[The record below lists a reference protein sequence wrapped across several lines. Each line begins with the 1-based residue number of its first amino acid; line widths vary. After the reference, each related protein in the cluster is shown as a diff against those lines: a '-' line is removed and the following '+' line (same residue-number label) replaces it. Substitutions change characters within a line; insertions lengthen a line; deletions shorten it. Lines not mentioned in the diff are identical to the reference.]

1 MTETERTSIL
11 TLALMAA
18 FADGANELA
27 ERAEL
32 ARIAKSLPSGSG
44 ANTAA
49 IYQDVLMK
57 RASVATAV
65 AGLTSEDTRRLAYE
79 LCVGVCTSDGVQ
91 NADEKAFLA
100 DLARHLGFDAS
111 SAASGTALTTQADV
125 LAAAPL
131 TGISSSEPGGSS
143 SEPGGTS
150 TMTAADQD
158 RLILN
163 YAILNGA
170 LEVLPDSLSTMAI
183 VPLQMKMVYRIG
195 KSYGVEL
202 DKSTIKEFVAAAGI
216 GMTSQF
222 VEQIGVRLAGA
233 LGKML
238 GGRMLGGM
246 LGGLAGQTMS
256 SGFSFATTYALG
268 RLAVK
273 YYATG
278 RTLSTQMLKDT
289 YAGLLNEAKGMQG
302 QHLPEIWKKA
312 ETVNVRSLLQELQQ
326 P

>member
-1 MTETERTSIL
+1 MTETEQKSVM

-18 FADGANELA
+18 FADGANELT

-32 ARIAKSLPSGSG
+32 ARISESLANG
-44 ANTAA
+44 ASLNTAA

-57 RASVATAV
+57 RTSIAAAA
-65 AGLTSEDTRRLAYE
+65 AGLTSADSKRLAYE

-91 NADEKAFLA
+91 NAEEKAFLA
-100 DLARHLGFDAS
+100 ELARTLGVEAVS
-111 SAASGTALTTQADV
+111 TESATTLSKQADV
-125 LAAAPL
+125 LAAASL
-131 TGISSSEPGGSS
+131 SGISSLEPDSSASAMTSE
-143 SEPGGTS
+143 
-150 TMTAADQD
+150 DQD
-158 RLILN
+158 RMILN

-202 DKSTIKEFVAAAGI
+202 DKSTIKEFVATAGI

-222 VEQIGVRLAGA
+222 VEQIGVRLVGA
-233 LGKML
+233 LGKAL

-246 LGGLAGQTMS
+246 LGGLAGQTVS

-273 YYATG
+273 YYASG
-278 RTLSTQMLKDT
+278 RTLTTQMLKET
-289 YAGLLNEAKGMQG
+289 YGGLLNEAKGKQG
-302 QHLPEIWKKA
+302 QYLPEIWKKA
-312 ETVNVRSLLQELQQ
+312 ESVNVRNLLQELRQ